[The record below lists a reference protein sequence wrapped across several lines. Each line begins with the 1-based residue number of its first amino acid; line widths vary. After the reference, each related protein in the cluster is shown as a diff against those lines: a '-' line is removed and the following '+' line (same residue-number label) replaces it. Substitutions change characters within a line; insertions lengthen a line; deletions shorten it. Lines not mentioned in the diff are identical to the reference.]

1 MVTMSS
7 KNRKRKRRGDSYQA
21 PPRKGQVAAQSPP
34 IAADT
39 PQRARRPART
49 KRERPPAP
57 WGSVPLVELVVLLS
71 VVLLIAGFL
80 VSGTKGITMI
90 VTGMTLGMLAGLELS
105 IREHF
110 AGFKS
115 HSTVLAGFPAVLVLG
130 IGFWQEWPRPVN
142 LLAGALVFASA
153 FYLLREAFKRRSGGL
168 GFR

>member
-1 MVTMSS
+1 MAS
-7 KNRKRKRRGDSYQA
+7 KNRKRKRRGGSFQA
-21 PPRKGQVAAQSPP
+21 PPKRGQVAVQ
-34 IAADT
+34 T
-39 PQRARRPART
+39 PVAEPNAPKPARRSTRS

-57 WGSVPLVELVVLLS
+57 WGSFPLVELVVL
-71 VVLLIAGFL
+71 VAVIMLIAGFF
-80 VSGTKGITMI
+80 VSGTKGITLI
-90 VTGMTLGMLAGLELS
+90 ATGMTLGMLAGLELS

-115 HSTVLAGFPAVLVLG
+115 HTTVLAGFPAILVLG

-142 LLAGALVFASA
+142 LVAAAVIFASG